1 MEFTVTDFHAHS
13 ITFMAG
19 VLSGL
24 LFFIAVITCITK
36 DEISVETRG
45 DVSQDDMSSD
55 EDELPER
62 VIKRLMGKTT

>member
-19 VLSGL
+19 VLSGV
-24 LFFIAVITCITK
+24 LFFVAVITCITK
-36 DEISVETRG
+36 DEPPHNQGYDS
-45 DVSQDDMSSD
+45 DYNSSD

-62 VIKRLMGKTT
+62 VVKRLMGKTT